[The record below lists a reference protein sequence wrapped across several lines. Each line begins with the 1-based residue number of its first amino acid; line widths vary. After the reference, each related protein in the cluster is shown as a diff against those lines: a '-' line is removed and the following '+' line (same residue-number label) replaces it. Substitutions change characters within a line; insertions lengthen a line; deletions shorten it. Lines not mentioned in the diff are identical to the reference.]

1 MTQPF
6 DPKQLSIAINGM
18 RPSAIL
24 SKDNPERVLVDEP
37 FQKLMTE
44 RYDPLQ
50 IKENKGQALESL
62 QMNLG
67 LLYDS

>member
-1 MTQPF
+1 
-6 DPKQLSIAINGM
+6 M

-24 SKDNPERVLVDEP
+24 SNDNLERLLIDEP

-50 IKENKGQALESL
+50 IKENIGQALESL
-62 QMNLG
+62 KMNLG